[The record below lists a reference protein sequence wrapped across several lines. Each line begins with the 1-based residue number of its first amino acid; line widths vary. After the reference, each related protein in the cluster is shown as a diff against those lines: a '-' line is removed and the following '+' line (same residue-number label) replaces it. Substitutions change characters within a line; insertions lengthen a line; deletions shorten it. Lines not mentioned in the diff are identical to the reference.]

1 MFEIMALIFIVFIA
15 LWPMN
20 NLFKWILMRLLVM

>member
-1 MFEIMALIFIVFIA
+1 MFEIMAFIFIVFIT

-20 NLFKWILMRLLVM
+20 NLFKWMLMRLLVM